1 MRRTRRGPVLR
12 PFREKIRVVHHGC
25 STPLKRRISDF
36 GAERSG
42 RSTVDALVEHYRIEV
57 PLYTVDKV
65 VRETA
70 RRASAYNSE
79 RPAGESAA
87 TVQVSGVDGS
97 MVPIVEFKGVG
108 EVSDPEKKADKRKR
122 RECLWKEIRVCTVHD
137 TRRADTCYGASFGG
151 LLETELMMRATSEQC
166 GMDGKTHI
174 HAVGD
179 GATWIAEAY
188 ERQFGTQS
196 EYLVDFYH
204 VCEYLAEAAES
215 CAGANP
221 TPAGR
226 KKWIERQ
233 KHWLKQNRVGQALRN
248 LEKYVESPGV
258 ADEHAPV
265 RRCWRYLN
273 NRRDQ
278 LDYKG
283 ALEKGLPIGSGE
295 TESAHRHL
303 IQRHGPTARHARQR
317 QLERLLVEERR
328 VTHTFIHT
336 LPRPERQR
344 EAGPFLP
351 RRHSSHL
358 SVV

>member
-1 MRRTRRGPVLR
+1 VNEQVLRRGRRGTVFR
-12 PFREKIRVVHHGC
+12 PFRENIGVAHRTC

-42 RSTVDALVEHYRIEV
+42 RSTVDALQEHYRIEV

-70 RRASAYNSE
+70 RRAGAYNSE
-79 RPAGESAA
+79 CPAGESAA
-87 TVQVSGVDGS
+87 PVQVGGTDGS
-97 MVPIVEFKGVG
+97 MVPIVDFKRVG
-108 EVSDPEKKADKRKR
+108 EVSDLEKKADKRKR
-122 RECLWKEIRVCTVHD
+122 RECQWKEIRVCTVHD
-137 TRRADTCYGASFGG
+137 PRRADTYYGASFGG

-166 GMDGKTHI
+166 GMDENTHI

-196 EYLVDFYH
+196 AYLVDFFH

-215 CAGANP
+215 CAGTNP
-221 TPAGR
+221 TPAKR

-233 KHWLKQNRVGQALRN
+233 KQWLKQNRAGQVLRN
-248 LEKYVESPGV
+248 LKKHLEPADV
-258 ADEHAPV
+258 ADENAPV

-283 ALEKGLPIGSGE
+283 ALEKNLPIGSGE

-303 IQRHGPTARHARQR
+303 IQRRLKLPGAWWKRETASDMA
-317 QLERLLVEERR
+317 QLR
-328 VTHTFIHT
+328 VTRANGNWND
-336 LPRPERQR
+336 LWSKK
-344 EAGPFLP
+344 AA
-351 RRHSSHL
+351 
-358 SVV
+358 

>member
-1 MRRTRRGPVLR
+1 MNEQVLRRARRGPIFR
-12 PFREKIRVVHHGC
+12 PFREKIGVVQRAC

-42 RSTVDALVEHYRIEV
+42 RSTVDALLEHYRIEV

-79 RPAGESAA
+79 RPGGESAA
-87 TVQVSGVDGS
+87 AIQVGGTDGS
-97 MVPIVEFKGVG
+97 MVPIVEFKRVG

-122 RECLWKEIRVCTVHD
+122 RECLWKEIRVCTVRD

-151 LLETELMMRATSEQC
+151 LLETGFMMRATSEQC
-166 GMDGKTHI
+166 GMDGNTRI

-196 EYLVDFYH
+196 AYLVDFFH
-204 VCEYLAEAAES
+204 VCEYLAEAAGT
-215 CAGANP
+215 CAGATP
-221 TPAGR
+221 TPAKR
-226 KKWIERQ
+226 KKWSERQ
-233 KHWLKQNRVGQALRN
+233 KQWLKQNRAGQVLRN
-248 LEKYVESPGV
+248 LEKHLESAGV
-258 ADEHAPV
+258 AEENAPV

-303 IQRHGPTARHARQR
+303 IQRRLKLPGAWWKHETAADMA
-317 QLERLLVEERR
+317 QLR
-328 VTHTFIHT
+328 VTRANGHWNDFWFKD
-336 LPRPERQR
+336 
-344 EAGPFLP
+344 AA
-351 RRHSSHL
+351 
-358 SVV
+358 

>member
-1 MRRTRRGPVLR
+1 MNEQVLRRGRRGTVLR
-12 PFREKIRVVHHGC
+12 PFREKIGVLHRAC

-42 RSTVDALVEHYRIEV
+42 RSTITALQEHYRIEV

-65 VRETA
+65 VGETA

-79 RPAGESAA
+79 RPVGDSAA
-87 TVQVSGVDGS
+87 SVQVSGADGS
-97 MVPIVEFKGVG
+97 MVPIVEFKRVG

-137 TRRADTCYGASFGG
+137 TQRADTCYGASFGG

-166 GMDGKTHI
+166 GMDSNTHI

-179 GATWIAEAY
+179 GAAWIAEAY

-196 EYLVDFYH
+196 EYLIDFYH
-204 VCEYLAEAAES
+204 VCEYLAEAAET

-221 TPAGR
+221 TPARR
-226 KKWIERQ
+226 KKWVERQ
-233 KHWLKQNRVGQALRN
+233 KQWLKQNQSGQVLRN
-248 LEKYVESPGV
+248 LKKNLEPTGV
-258 ADEHAPV
+258 ADEGAPV
-265 RRCWRYLN
+265 RRCWRYLT

-303 IQRHGPTARHARQR
+303 IQRRLKLPGAWWKRETASNMA
-317 QLERLLVEERR
+317 QLR
-328 VTHTFIHT
+328 VTRANGDWNDFWSKK
-336 LPRPERQR
+336 
-344 EAGPFLP
+344 AA
-351 RRHSSHL
+351 
-358 SVV
+358 

>member
-1 MRRTRRGPVLR
+1 MNEQVLRRGRRGSVFR
-12 PFREKIRVVHHGC
+12 PFREKIGVVHHAC

-42 RSTVDALVEHYRIEV
+42 RSTVDALQEHYRIEV
-57 PLYTVDKV
+57 PLYAVDKV

-70 RRASAYNSE
+70 RETRAYNSE

-87 TVQVSGVDGS
+87 SVQVSGADGS
-97 MVPIVEFKGVG
+97 MVPIVEFKRVG

-137 TRRADTCYGASFGG
+137 TRRADCCYGASFGG

-166 GMDGKTHI
+166 GMDSKTHI

-179 GATWIAEAY
+179 GASWIAEAY

-204 VCEYLAEAAES
+204 VCEYLAEAAET
-215 CAGANP
+215 CAGTNP
-221 TPAGR
+221 TPVKR

-233 KHWLKQNRVGQALRN
+233 KHWLKQNRAGQVLCN
-248 LEKYVESPGV
+248 LEKHLEAAGV
-258 ADEHAPV
+258 PEENAPV
-265 RRCWRYLN
+265 RKCWRYLK
-273 NRRDQ
+273 NRPDQ
-278 LDYKG
+278 LNYKG

-303 IQRHGPTARHARQR
+303 IQRRLKLPGAWWKRETASDMA
-317 QLERLLVEERR
+317 QLR
-328 VTHTFIHT
+328 VTRANGNWNDFWSKK
-336 LPRPERQR
+336 
-344 EAGPFLP
+344 AA
-351 RRHSSHL
+351 
-358 SVV
+358 